1 MVHNSKLILKNGNI
15 YLPQIL
21 TILHG
26 EVEYTTAILLGISNE
41 FSRQT
46 LAMVFLFDS
55 FVFVF
60 SNLKIYLSDWTSENT
75 DLRVT

>member
-1 MVHNSKLILKNGNI
+1 MVHNLRLIIKNGDI

-21 TILHG
+21 AILHG

-46 LAMVFLFDS
+46 LAMVFLFNS

-60 SNLKIYLSDWTSENT
+60 SNLKIYLSD
-75 DLRVT
+75 